1 MKFPTD
7 DVSNLDLG
15 MVLLIGR
22 ATRRICFNQKD
33 YQDLTRHQYGIS
45 AVAPRTPFREE
56 TNGGGARCRLL
67 SQARTFGIST
77 RFRETAHL
85 PLP

>member
-1 MKFPTD
+1 
-7 DVSNLDLG
+7 

-22 ATRRICFNQKD
+22 AARRICFNQKD

-56 TNGGGARCRLL
+56 TMVAGRDVDCFLRLEL
-67 SQARTFGIST
+67 SESVRVSGKQPTYPSPKQTFC
-77 RFRETAHL
+77 
-85 PLP
+85 PK

>member
-1 MKFPTD
+1 
-7 DVSNLDLG
+7 

-22 ATRRICFNQKD
+22 AARRICFNQKD

-56 TNGGGARCRLL
+56 TNGGGASGVDCFLRLEL
-67 SQARTFGIST
+67 SESVRVSGKQPTYPSPKQTFC
-77 RFRETAHL
+77 
-85 PLP
+85 PK